1 MPVAGRR
8 ASRYRSRMPSGK
20 TWSIAGLV
28 LAQLYVG
35 GCDRLSPP
43 DKTSPAPGA
52 SGPVTVTWVDPGKLR
67 VEGTQGEA
75 TFLLTKDAD
84 KPPLRLVFSLSD
96 FPVGTKVKVGSE
108 AGLVGASGS
117 FSSLCDVTS
126 VFVDQTLDDV
136 RGKVDLK
143 VPITIEITGSALVT
157 TELPK
162 QTVKDGVRAALLRA
176 RDGGFTLGPTDKA
189 QGKPRGAA
197 LLSGSSDVEFIG
209 TAKTLLEV
217 DWVAVGEEPER
228 PRASK
233 SCNFKEGPIT
243 VELFDAK
250 TTIVERRSGRKV
262 AEKVILARNECPK
275 FALIDMTN
283 RSAKRSADKDDL
295 VAWVRRELGAAR

>member
-1 MPVAGRR
+1 MARFDGLLG
-8 ASRYRSRMPSGK
+8 AC
-20 TWSIAGLV
+20 LV
-28 LAQLYVG
+28 LAPLAG
-35 GCDRLSPP
+35 IGCDGLSRP
-43 DKTSPAPGA
+43 DKASASPSA
-52 SGPVTVTWVDPGKLR
+52 SGPVTVTWLDPGKLR
-67 VEGTQGEA
+67 VEGTQAEA

-84 KPPLRLVFSLSD
+84 KPPLRLIFSLAD

-117 FSSLCDVTS
+117 FSSLYDVTS

-143 VPITIEITGSALVT
+143 VPISIEIAGSAPVA
-157 TELPK
+157 TELPR
-162 QTVKDGVRAALLRA
+162 QTVKDCVRAALLRA
-176 RDGGFTLGPTDKA
+176 RAGGFTLGPTDKA

-197 LLSGSSDVEFIG
+197 LLSGASDIEFIG

-250 TTIVERRSGRKV
+250 TTILERRSGKKV
-262 AEKVILARNECPK
+262 AEKLIPARNECPT

-295 VAWVRRELGAAR
+295 AAWVRRELAAAR